1 MLLQELV
8 RDGANLWVVG
18 DLRQAIYRFRGA
30 EPRNVSDFEA
40 DFPEAVRF
48 ALDVNY
54 RAVPALVETLR
65 GIATVTGAAA
75 AWTAS
80 REDGAGAAIT
90 MAVAPD
96 QSSEGAG
103 LAADIARSIAAGG
116 RPEGHAVL
124 CRTHRQAAAVVTAL
138 NGAGLPTSYLGA
150 FFLRPEIKDLLALL
164 ELCCGPDGAALL
176 RLATWPEYRLDE
188 GRAARIIAAAREGG
202 IRPAAR
208 VPSAA
213 LRSADLTSELT
224 TDERVALARL
234 ADHVEAVR
242 YYPDPASVLLHY
254 LFGDAPYLR
263 RLLGQEPV
271 AAGQAA
277 SALFQLVVL
286 ARGYMARPRLEPDGG
301 TTRAFLRYV
310 RRLLADGD
318 AGMTQATAAMPG
330 AVNVLT
336 VHACA
341 RSPTWPRRRGP
352 RSAPG
357 PWPRGAPPLR

>member
-1 MLLQELV
+1 M
-8 RDGANLWVVG
+8 
-18 DLRQAIYRFRGA
+18 
-30 EPRNVSDFEA
+30 
-40 DFPEAVRF
+40 
-48 ALDVNY
+48 
-54 RAVPALVETLR
+54 
-65 GIATVTGAAA
+65 ATVIGAAA

-80 REDGAGAAIT
+80 REGGAGAAIT

-96 QSSEGAG
+96 QSSEAAG
-103 LAADIARSIAAGG
+103 LAADIARSIAAGR
-116 RPEGHAVL
+116 RPDDHAVL
-124 CRTHRQAAAVVTAL
+124 CRTHRQAAEVVAAL

-164 ELCCGPDGAALL
+164 ELCCGPDGSALL

-188 GRAARIIAAAREGG
+188 GRAARIIGAARKGG
-202 IRPAAR
+202 IPFPAA
-208 VPSAA
+208 
-213 LRSADLTSELT
+213 LQSADLTSELT
-224 TDERVALARL
+224 AAERVALARL
-234 ADHVEAVR
+234 ADHIEAVR

-286 ARGYMARPRLEPDGG
+286 ARGYMARPRIEPDGG

-318 AGMTQATAAMPG
+318 AGITQATAAVPG

-336 VHACA
+336 VHASKGLEFPVVYVPNLAQGRFPPRTRGRPRVALTPILEQDEA
-341 RSPTWPRRRGP
+341 RDAG
-352 RSAPG
+352 
-357 PWPRGAPPLR
+357 